1 MDGLT
6 DCGGERF
13 ARAQVG
19 ARVLLASV
27 SHPGRALGDN
37 MLGVGAGQGQGQTG
51 LEFKAEP
58 SLLGLLLQELA
69 RRTGPRKSETPSRPA
84 GLRHCHRLGHPIT
97 RSVGASSAW
106 GNISPLTFMQIK

>member
-1 MDGLT
+1 MT

-51 LEFKAEP
+51 LEC
-58 SLLGLLLQELA
+58 LGHGDLM
-69 RRTGPRKSETPSRPA
+69 TPSEA
-84 GLRHCHRLGHPIT
+84 GLSP
-97 RSVGASSAW
+97 AS
-106 GNISPLTFMQIK
+106 

>member
-1 MDGLT
+1 M
-6 DCGGERF
+6 GGGF

-19 ARVLLASV
+19 ARVLLPSV
-27 SHPGRALGDN
+27 SRLGRALGDN

-58 SLLGLLLQELA
+58 SPGAALA
-69 RRTGPRKSETPSRPA
+69 GAGMEDGPEKIGDT
-84 GLRHCHRLGHPIT
+84 RLGRTEALPCLGRPIT